1 MGARTPNLLFV
12 HVAQVA
18 CGTFDPMFRVLVVH
32 VAQIKCHKQSVIG
45 YRLIVKTP
53 DKLASA
59 NSFIFYLAIAK
70 LIP

>member
-1 MGARTPNLLFV
+1 MGARTLNLLFMR
-12 HVAQVA
+12 VAQVA
-18 CGTFDPMFRVLVVH
+18 CETFNLMFRVLVVH

-53 DKLASA
+53 DKLTSA